1 MAMLH
6 HSHPDVIK
14 RLKRAHGHLAKV
26 ISMIEDRKDCL
37 LLAQQMHAVEKAVTN
52 AKAALIHDHLQ
63 HCLDELTASDNPQR
77 RRQLDDFKAIAKY
90 LS

>member
-1 MAMLH
+1 MLH
-6 HSHPDVIK
+6 HSHPDVTK
-14 RLKRAHGHLAKV
+14 RLKRAYGHLAKV
-26 ISMIEDRKDCL
+26 ISMIEEGQDCL
-37 LLAQQMHAVEKAVTN
+37 LLAQQLHAVEKAVTN

-63 HCLDELTASDNPQR
+63 NCLDNIATTDSPQR